1 MLVRSFVHIAS
12 IGLILQLLLI
22 FLILKCSL
30 HNVLLIRGSNSAR
43 RLILLMTF
51 SLAFPGY
58 VKKKFGFNSV
68 SEVRSN
74 EDRMRKHTTIC
85 IFPNQLL
92 LTTLLQIY
100 WPFKIEIMP
109 TREIETNATYFAIRT

>member
-1 MLVRSFVHIAS
+1 
-12 IGLILQLLLI
+12 
-22 FLILKCSL
+22 
-30 HNVLLIRGSNSAR
+30 
-43 RLILLMTF
+43 MTF

-85 IFPNQLL
+85 IFPNQR
-92 LTTLLQIY
+92 Y
-100 WPFKIEIMP
+100 K
-109 TREIETNATYFAIRT
+109 RSRTIPAADDDQPNLF

>member
-22 FLILKCSL
+22 FLIFKCSL
-30 HNVLLIRGSNSAR
+30 HNVLLIRGSNSAH

-51 SLAFPGY
+51 SLAFP
-58 VKKKFGFNSV
+58 V

-85 IFPNQLL
+85 IFPNQRIVDFA
-92 LTTLLQIY
+92 TANIY
-100 WPFKIEIMP
+100 LAIA
-109 TREIETNATYFAIRT
+109 NAE